1 MQRRLHSW
9 KESAEAS
16 VERSAETVRPRM
28 RQQKKARKNDVEM
41 AIDEVRIMGLGD
53 YGSVLDSKHCIGL
66 NNEL

>member
-1 MQRRLHSW
+1 M
-9 KESAEAS
+9 
-16 VERSAETVRPRM
+16 ERSAETVRPRM